1 MDTGQQALGAIFLLL
16 SFLYVVHLSGS
27 MLIVNNNQWKN
38 TIIVNQQI
46 LISMRKYVFWLDYTQ
61 AR

>member
-1 MDTGQQALGAIFLLL
+1 MDTGQQALWAIFLLL
-16 SFLYVVHLSGS
+16 SFLYVVHLCGT

-46 LISMRKYVFWLDYTQ
+46 LISMRKYVF
-61 AR
+61 